1 MDKVLSIA
9 IEAAVE
15 AGKIILGYYSKEK
28 IFFEKRLMD
37 LHLHMQIKNHI
48 KKFV

>member
-28 IFFEKRLMD
+28 FLEKD
-37 LHLHMQIKNHI
+37 
-48 KKFV
+48 